1 MALICKEGMTP
12 LVTNYGVFNPQIPKR
27 LCMDILRG
35 QSPQHDIQFNLT
47 TNENNHNNKK
57 EKNHVQPGKWPDP
70 KSRQS

>member
-1 MALICKEGMTP
+1 MALIYKEGMTP
-12 LVTNYGVFNPQIPKR
+12 LVTMVQKR

-57 EKNHVQPGKWPDP
+57 EKNHV
-70 KSRQS
+70 